1 MVQGGKAEGGGCSCG
16 CVPVEWLSMLQY
28 CGCVC
33 PATASSHMRATADPS
48 YSAVVDIYCNSC
60 AYSAPQLPPAII
72 AAIVICVL
80 LADLVHSC
88 FFVRKNG
95 IKIASSKAWIL
106 ACVMLGPLVWPMWWC
121 RQRTLRGENANTPVA
136 SSGWSESE
144 PRSRGPVPLP
154 PEPCAPSLEYSPRLN
169 HNVLSDSQMILEVLA
184 SAPPADDEVYV
195 AVAQPASPYAGRA
208 R

>member
-1 MVQGGKAEGGGCSCG
+1 MR
-16 CVPVEWLSMLQY
+16 VEWLWVLQH
-28 CGCVC
+28 CVFVC
-33 PATASSHMRATADPS
+33 RATASSHMCATAVGS
-48 YSAVVDIYCNSC
+48 SNVVDIYCNF
-60 AYSAPQLPPAII
+60 APPPRLPPAII

-121 RQRTLRGENANTPVA
+121 RQRTLRRENANTPLV

-154 PEPCAPSLEYSPRLN
+154 PEPSAPPLEYSPRLN

-184 SAPPADDEVYV
+184 SAPSADDEVYV
-195 AVAQPASPYAGRA
+195 AVEQPASPYAGRA